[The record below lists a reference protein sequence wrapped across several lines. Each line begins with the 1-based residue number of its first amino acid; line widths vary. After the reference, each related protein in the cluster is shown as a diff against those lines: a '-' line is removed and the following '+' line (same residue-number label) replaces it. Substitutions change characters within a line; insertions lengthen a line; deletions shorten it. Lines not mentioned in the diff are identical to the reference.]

1 MSGDFTHKKDT
12 MQGANNY
19 KIEKERGKKRER
31 KQNQN
36 KQQQTTNAKKQP
48 QKLVQ
53 C

>member
-19 KIEKERGKKRER
+19 KIEKERGKKKGKKTKP
-31 KQNQN
+31 KQT
-36 KQQQTTNAKKQP
+36 TTNAKKQP